1 MAQMIATPRYLLLNL
16 NEFFFDVPVA
26 GKLIYFKGIPN
37 PVVKY
42 ENRSSNAR
50 SMGGSTGIQY
60 VIERNHRRR

>member
-1 MAQMIATPRYLLLNL
+1 MAQMIATPRYLLLNP
-16 NEFFFDVPVA
+16 NEFFFDVSVA
-26 GKLIYFKGIPN
+26 GKLIYFEGIPN
-37 PVVKY
+37 PSVKY